1 MAEEQELKKL
11 PLTGAINEIPVDSV
25 LPAEP
30 KATPVT
36 EQLDL
41 GPVTPDNSYQL
52 DPQEWEKRI
61 AKGRQEA
68 AQSAPPAPEVQT
80 TQPVPEPTQPTTD
93 KPTADKSAKTEPT
106 AEELASRRREI
117 AEKHNFSSVLLTD
130 NGTDEE
136 LEEAKELTKP
146 KVKSEDTLSRYEV
159 VEQLGMRT
167 MQQRS
172 LQTAL
177 DYLHSIDEK
186 LTALPQEL
194 GVGKVKLN
202 VKRTDSPVK
211 LSGKRAVTAV
221 LARTRGVY
229 KVQLYNSGFWI
240 SIKPITMGLMDTW
253 MESIDREFKELG
265 KIIGGQSQM
274 VLDVFI
280 KQKFMELLPDSIVES
295 NLIDWQ
301 DPEVLNEAISFND
314 YETLMWAFSSIM
326 YKDGIGI
333 GVHCTNP
340 DCLYRDDTQYVDLM
354 HGLQINDKVLNP
366 KAMKWLLEGNNNSVS
381 RSLDEVKRYQNEL
394 ISRDVVLKF
403 PEQGMNLHLTTPSM
417 AKYLTYGTSL
427 IADLAATIH
436 GELNYRNSNVYK
448 QLAFNL
454 YRMLAPWVSQIEL
467 LDDDGQTNS
476 LLEDVN
482 DIAQSLDYAFG
493 NEVRLYERI
502 NEFIGKSR
510 AVYFG
515 STMLECPKCHKR
527 PNFAEDHFVPWDMEH
542 VFFGLCYQ
550 LLDQIARD

>member
-11 PLTGAINEIPVDSV
+11 PLTGAINEIPVESV
-25 LPAEP
+25 IPEEP
-30 KATPVT
+30 KAAPIT

-41 GPVTPDNSYQL
+41 GPATPDTSFDL

-68 AQSAPPAPEVQT
+68 AKADEPAKVEPQ
-80 TQPVPEPTQPTTD
+80 PEPV
-93 KPTADKSAKTEPT
+93 KPEPPKTEPAKPADT
-106 AEELASRRREI
+106 TEDLQQQRQEI
-117 AEKHNFSSVLLTD
+117 AEKNNFSSVLLVD
-130 NGTDEE
+130 NGDDAE
-136 LEEAKELTKP
+136 LEEAKRLTKP
-146 KVKSEDTLSRYEV
+146 AAKAGETELGRYDI

-172 LQTAL
+172 LETMIE
-177 DYLHSIDEK
+177 YLKSIDEK
-186 LTALPQEL
+186 LTALPPAL
-194 GVGKVKLN
+194 GIGKVKLN
-202 VKRTDSPVK
+202 VKRTDNPTK
-211 LSGKRAVTAV
+211 ISGKRAVTAV

-229 KVQLYNSGFWI
+229 KVHLYNSGFWI
-240 SIKPITMGLMDTW
+240 SIKPITMGQMDTW
-253 MESIDREFKELG
+253 MESIDRDFKELG

-280 KQKFMELLPDSIVES
+280 KQKFMEILPDCIVES
-295 NLIDWQ
+295 NLLDWQ
-301 DPEVLNEAISFND
+301 NPEVLNDAISFND

-340 DCLYRDDTQYVDLM
+340 DCLYRDDTQYIDLM

-366 KAMKWLLEGNNNSVS
+366 KAMKWLLEGCNNSIS
-381 RSLDEVKRYQNEL
+381 RTLEEVKRYQTEL
-394 ISRDVVLKF
+394 ISRDVVLEF
-403 PEQGMNLHLTTPSM
+403 PEQGMKLHLATPSM
-417 AKYLTYGTSL
+417 AKYLTYGTAL

-436 GELNYRNSNVYK
+436 GELNYRSSNVYK

-454 YRMLAPWVSQIEL
+454 YRMLAPWVGQIEL
-467 LDDDGQTNS
+467 LDDDNQPNS
-476 LLEDVN
+476 ILEEVN
-482 DIAQSLDYAFG
+482 DIAQALDYSFG

-515 STMLECPKCHKR
+515 TTMLECPKCHKR
-527 PNFAEDHFVPWDMEH
+527 PNFSEDHFVPWDMEH

>member
-25 LPAEP
+25 LPEEP
-30 KATPVT
+30 KAAPIT

-41 GPVTPDNSYQL
+41 GPATPDTSFDL

-68 AQSAPPAPEVQT
+68 AKVDEPAKVEPQ
-80 TQPVPEPTQPTTD
+80 PEPV
-93 KPTADKSAKTEPT
+93 KPEPPKTEPEKPADT
-106 AEELASRRREI
+106 AEDLQQKRREI
-117 AEKHNFSSVLLTD
+117 AEKNNFSSVLLVD
-130 NGTDEE
+130 NGDDTE
-136 LEEAKELTKP
+136 LEEAKQLTKP
-146 KVKSEDTLSRYEV
+146 MAKAGENELGRYDI

-172 LQTAL
+172 LETMIE
-177 DYLHSIDEK
+177 YLKGIDEK
-186 LTALPQEL
+186 LTALPQAL
-194 GVGKVKLN
+194 GIGKVKLN
-202 VKRTDSPVK
+202 VKRTDNPTK
-211 LSGKRAVTAV
+211 ISGKRAVTAV

-229 KVQLYNSGFWI
+229 KVHLYNSGFWI
-240 SIKPITMGLMDTW
+240 SIKPITMGQMDAW
-253 MESIDREFKELG
+253 MESIDRDFKELG

-280 KQKFMELLPDSIVES
+280 KQKFMEILPDCIVES
-295 NLIDWQ
+295 NLLDWQ
-301 DPEVLNEAISFND
+301 NPEVLNDAISFND

-340 DCLYRDDTQYVDLM
+340 DCLYRDDTQYIDLM

-366 KAMKWLLEGNNNSVS
+366 KAMKWLLEGCNNSIS
-381 RSLDEVKRYQNEL
+381 RTLEEVKRYQTEL
-394 ISRDVVLKF
+394 ISRDVVLEF
-403 PEQGMNLHLTTPSM
+403 PDQGMKLHLATPSM
-417 AKYLTYGTSL
+417 TKYLTYGTAL

-436 GELNYRNSNVYK
+436 GELNYRSSNVYK

-454 YRMLAPWVSQIEL
+454 YRMLAPWVGQIEL
-467 LDDDGQTNS
+467 LDDDNQPNS
-476 LLEDVN
+476 ILEEVN
-482 DIAQSLDYAFG
+482 DIAQALDYSFG

-515 STMLECPKCHKR
+515 TTMLECPKCHKR
-527 PNFAEDHFVPWDMEH
+527 PNFSEDHFIPWDMEH

>member
-11 PLTGAINEIPVDSV
+11 PLTGAINEIPVESV
-25 LPAEP
+25 LPEEP
-30 KATPVT
+30 KAAPIT

-41 GPVTPDNSYQL
+41 GPATPDTSFDL

-68 AQSAPPAPEVQT
+68 AQAAEPPQ
-80 TQPVPEPTQPTTD
+80 PEPQPA
-93 KPTADKSAKTEPT
+93 KPEPPKVEPAKPADT
-106 AEELASRRREI
+106 AEDLQQKRREI
-117 AEKHNFSSVLLTD
+117 AEKNNFSSVLLVD
-130 NGTDEE
+130 NGDDTE
-136 LEEAKELTKP
+136 LEEAKQLTKP
-146 KVKSEDTLSRYEV
+146 MAKAGENELGRYDI

-172 LQTAL
+172 LTTMIE
-177 DYLHSIDEK
+177 YLKGIDEK
-186 LTALPQEL
+186 LTALPQAL
-194 GVGKVKLN
+194 GIGKVKLN
-202 VKRTDSPVK
+202 VKRTDNPTK
-211 LSGKRAVTAV
+211 ISGKRAVTAV

-229 KVQLYNSGFWI
+229 KVHLYNSGFWI
-240 SIKPITMGLMDTW
+240 SIKPITMGQMDTW
-253 MESIDREFKELG
+253 MESIDRDFKELG

-280 KQKFMELLPDSIVES
+280 KQKFMEILPDCIVES

-301 DPEVLNEAISFND
+301 NPEVLNDAISFND

-340 DCLYRDDTQYVDLM
+340 DCLYRDDTQYIDLM

-366 KAMKWLLEGNNNSVS
+366 KAMKWLLEGCNNSIS
-381 RSLDEVKRYQNEL
+381 RTLEEVKRYQTEL
-394 ISRDVVLKF
+394 ISRDVVLEF
-403 PEQGMNLHLTTPSM
+403 SDQGMNLHLATPSM
-417 AKYLTYGTSL
+417 AKYLTYGAAL

-436 GELNYRNSNVYK
+436 GELNYRSSNVYK

-467 LDDDGQTNS
+467 LDDDNQPNS
-476 LLEDVN
+476 ILEEVN
-482 DIAQSLDYAFG
+482 DIAQALDYSFG

-515 STMLECPKCHKR
+515 TTMLECPKCHKR
-527 PNFAEDHFVPWDMEH
+527 PNFAEDHFIPWDMEH